1 LGFLG
6 ELIVKIENNKKVW
19 FTSDSH
25 ACHRNIIK
33 YSNRPFKCVD
43 EMNTQ
48 LVKNWNELVNPGD
61 LTFHLGDFCFGD
73 LSQWENFRNQL
84 NGDIILIKGNHDKL
98 QNGQIKHLFQGIHNF
113 LEIDVKDEDAPNGW
127 QHITLCHYALRV
139 WNRSHY
145 GAYSLFGHSHGTL
158 QDDPNSLSFDVGVD
172 CHNYKPISYNRV
184 KEIMATKT
192 FRPIDHHGN

>member
-1 LGFLG
+1 M
-6 ELIVKIENNKKVW
+6 KIENNKKAW

-25 ACHRNIIK
+25 ASHRNIIK
-33 YSNRPFKCVD
+33 YSNRPFKSVD

-48 LVKNWNELVNPGD
+48 LAKNWNELVNPGD
-61 LTFHLGDFCFGD
+61 LIFHLGDFCYGD

-84 NGDIILIKGNHDKL
+84 NGDIILIKGNHDAL

-113 LEIDVKDEDAPNGW
+113 LEIGVKDEDAPNGW

-145 GAYSLFGHSHGTL
+145 GSYSLFGHSHGTL
-158 QDDPNSLSFDVGVD
+158 PDDPNSLSFDVGVD
-172 CHNYKPISYNRV
+172 CHDYKPISYNRV

-192 FRPIDHHGN
+192 FKPIDHHGN

>member
-1 LGFLG
+1 
-6 ELIVKIENNKKVW
+6 VKIENNKKVW

-25 ACHRNIIK
+25 ASHRNIIK
-33 YSNRPFKCVD
+33 YCNRPFKSVE
-43 EMNTQ
+43 EMNAK
-48 LVKNWNELVNPGD
+48 LIENWNALIEPGG
-61 LTFHLGDFCFGD
+61 LTFHLGDFCFGTI
-73 LSQWENFRNQL
+73 ENWKDFRSQL
-84 NGDIILIKGNHDKL
+84 NGDIILIKGNHDKF
-98 QNGQIKHLFQGIHNF
+98 QNGQIKHLFLDVFDF

-145 GAYSLFGHSHGTL
+145 GAYSLFAHSHGTL
-158 QDDPNSLSFDVGVD
+158 PDDPNSLSFDVGVD

-192 FRPIDHHGN
+192 FEPIDHHGN